1 MCIWSLGFC
10 ITSTCCIRGKLGTC
24 FDSLYVH
31 TYGRADGDV
40 REVKPNRCWGDGR
53 EAEQAISGWE
63 KEGILIERNWG
74 KLLWEK
80 GTAYDGKD
88 WNWWQ
93 RNGFVE
99 TCLQKLRKYRI
110 RCDSRIKRIFVDQ
123 NVESADW
130 GQTGQSCFK
139 VPTQDQTLV
148 VHTTQDQTSHTLDL
162 GRSHTSVHLLSA
174 SICAT
179 LTLTLFEEGGGGDC
193 YVIVFDYI
201 LQTCLKIHPFDVGV
215 SNWLQ
220 NVPFQKDSMP
230 YLLVTTHIRLES
242 GPCIGAYNH
251 IRILV

>member
-110 RCDSRIKRIFVDQ
+110 RCDSGNEILKRIKRIFVDQ
-123 NVESADW
+123 TIESADW

-148 VHTTQDQTSHTLDL
+148 VHTTQDQTSWALDL
-162 GRSHTSVHLLSA
+162 DHTPHLFTSSLLRFVPPWHWPCLRRVGVETVTWS
-174 SICAT
+174 C
-179 LTLTLFEEGGGGDC
+179 LTT
-193 YVIVFDYI
+193 YI

-220 NVPFQKDSMP
+220 NVPFQCIARSP
-230 YLLVTTHIRLES
+230 CPPVPNCTRYLPT
-242 GPCIGAYNH
+242 
-251 IRILV
+251 